1 MAELQSLVLRLEKAV
16 GKLEVLAA
24 GSGAGASSEDTA
36 QFVQIYDSL
45 ISGPVGEFMK
55 SSKAIG
61 GDLEKQAE
69 LLLVGLNLQRDVL
82 VKASQFQQPE
92 EKELSALL
100 APLSGQIQAVQ
111 QFREQNRGSKLFNHL
126 SAISESVPGL
136 GWVAVTPKPG
146 PFVKEFTDAAMFY
159 TNRVLKE
166 YKDVDKKHVDWV
178 RAYLN
183 IWTEL
188 QAYIKEHHTTGLS
201 WKRTGPKV
209 GSATSAPSAPLAPR
223 AGPPPPPP
231 GGPPPPPPPPPVSA
245 SAPGDDSVSRSQL
258 FAELNQGENITKA
271 LKHVSDD
278 MKTHKNPALKA
289 PSGPIRGPKP
299 FTSPKPTNIGSP
311 AAKPAPKKEPAILEL
326 EGKKWRVENYE
337 NASSLQISDTELKQ
351 VVYIYKCVNSTL
363 QIKGKINSIIV
374 DNCKKLGLVFE
385 DAVGI
390 VEIINSRD
398 VKVQVLGKVPTISIN
413 KTDGCHV
420 YLSQD
425 SIKCEIISAKSSE
438 MNILVP
444 GSGGEFS
451 EFPVPEQF
459 KTVWNGKKLVTTVTE
474 IAG

>member
-1 MAELQSLVLRLEKAV
+1 MADMHTLVDRLEKAV
-16 GKLEVLAA
+16 GKLEILSQSSGFGG
-24 GSGAGASSEDTA
+24 GSGGDSGSGDAAV
-36 QFVQIYDSL
+36 FVQVYDSL
-45 ISGPVGEFMK
+45 LNGPVADFVK
-55 SSKAIG
+55 HSKDIG
-61 GDLEKQAE
+61 GEVDKQAQM
-69 LLLVGLNLQRDVL
+69 LLSGFKLQRDIL
-82 VKASQFQQPE
+82 VKASQYQQPD
-92 EKELSALL
+92 EKDRSALL
-100 APLSGQIQAVQ
+100 APLSGQIQAAQ
-111 QFREQNRGSKLFNHL
+111 DYREKNRGAKHFNHL
-126 SAISESVPGL
+126 SAVSESIPAL
-136 GWVAVTPKPG
+136 GWVAVAPKPG
-146 PFVKEFTDAAMFY
+146 PFVKEMMDAAMFY

-178 RAYLN
+178 RSYLN

-201 WKRTGPKV
+201 WKKSGPK
-209 GSATSAPSAPLAPR
+209 AASAPCAPPPPR

-231 GGPPPPPPPPPVSA
+231 GGPPPPPPSS
-245 SAPGDDSVSRSQL
+245 SAPSDDTLSRSQL
-258 FAELNQGENITKA
+258 FAQLNQGEKITKA
-271 LKHVSDD
+271 LKHVPDD
-278 MKTHKNPALKA
+278 MKTHKNPTLKSQA
-289 PSGPIRGPKP
+289 GPIRSGPKP
-299 FTSPKPTNIGSP
+299 FTSPKPTNVGSP
-311 AAKPAPKKEPAILEL
+311 APKPVAKKQPPVLEL
-326 EGKKWRVENYE
+326 EGKKWRVENQDNVSNLE
-337 NASSLQISDTELKQ
+337 ISDTELKQ

-390 VEIINSRD
+390 VEIINSQS

-425 SIKCEIISAKSSE
+425 SLECEIISAKSSE

-444 GSGGEFS
+444 GSGGDYS

-459 KTVWNGKKLVTTVTE
+459 KTVWNGEKLVTTVTE

>member
-1 MAELQSLVLRLEKAV
+1 MADLQSLVDRLEKAV
-16 GKLEVLAA
+16 GKLEGFAG
-24 GSGAGASSEDTA
+24 GSGAGACSEGTA
-36 QFVQIYDSL
+36 QFVQTYDSL
-45 ISGPVGEFMK
+45 IGGPVGEFLK

-69 LLLVGLNLQRDVL
+69 LLLVGINLQRDIL
-82 VKASQFQQPE
+82 VKASQFQQPG
-92 EKELSALL
+92 EKELTALL
-100 APLSGQIQAVQ
+100 APLSGQIQTVQ

-126 SAISESVPGL
+126 SALSESVPAL
-136 GWVAVTPKPG
+136 GWVAVAPKPG
-146 PFVKEFTDAAMFY
+146 PFVKDFTDAAMFY

-201 WKRTGPKV
+201 WRKTGPKAG
-209 GSATSAPSAPLAPR
+209 GSISAPCAPPVPK

-231 GGPPPPPPPPPVSA
+231 GGPPPP
-245 SAPGDDSVSRSQL
+245 SAPASNAGDDSVSRSQL
-258 FAELNQGENITKA
+258 FAQLNQGANITKA

-278 MKTHKNPALKA
+278 MKTHKNPVLKA
-289 PSGPIRGPKP
+289 PSGPIRSGPKP
-299 FTSPKPTNIGSP
+299 FTSPKPTSSSAP
-311 AAKPAPKKEPAILEL
+311 KPAPKKEPAVLEL

-337 NASSLQISDTELKQ
+337 NASSLEISDTELKQ

-363 QIKGKINSIIV
+363 QIKGKINSITV

-420 YLSQD
+420 YLSKD

-459 KTVWNGKKLVTTVTE
+459 KTVWNGQKLVTTVTE